1 MAATAISCEPAT
13 ALVLPP
19 EVLPSAR
26 ETVVPIEPV
35 AQQDVENF
43 LEPIVF
49 VWDEDWFVV
58 SEAIRKE
65 LAIFNADH

>member
-43 LEPIVF
+43 LEPLVF
-49 VWDEDWFVV
+49 VWDEEKYIV
-58 SEAIRKE
+58 SEAIRSY
-65 LAIFNADH
+65 LALFNADH

>member
-35 AQQDVENF
+35 EQQDVENF
-43 LEPIVF
+43 LEPLVF
-49 VWDEDWFVV
+49 VWDEEKYIV
-58 SEAIRKE
+58 SEAIRSY
-65 LAIFNADH
+65 LALFNADH